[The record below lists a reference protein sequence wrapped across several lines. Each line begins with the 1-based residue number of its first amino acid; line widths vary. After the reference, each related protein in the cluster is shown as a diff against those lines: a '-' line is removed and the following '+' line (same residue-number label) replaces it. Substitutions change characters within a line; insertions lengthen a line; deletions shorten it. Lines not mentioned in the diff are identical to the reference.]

1 MRLPLA
7 NLATQGLLMNMTV
20 VETPFIE
27 LASCVKVGPVVQVL
41 SWE

>member
-7 NLATQGLLMNMTV
+7 NFATQGLLMNMTV
-20 VETPFIE
+20 VETPFLE
-27 LASCVKVGPVVQVL
+27 PARCVKVGPVAQVL